1 VNDTVQLLYIDIKL
15 LVEELH
21 VMSFP
26 ISCDS
31 SLLWLLVVRVLQWY
45 KTDINSLLQM
55 IENLTLYQIMKYG
68 LFL

>member
-1 VNDTVQLLYIDIKL
+1 VQLLYIDIKL

-21 VMSFP
+21 VMSFH

-31 SLLWLLVVRVLQWY
+31 SLLWLSVVRVLQWY